1 MMDSSRTAERSLVIK
16 LSMVIFAVLA
26 VISFS
31 LARVPW

>member
-1 MMDSSRTAERSLVIK
+1 MESTRSAERSLVIK

-31 LARVPW
+31 LARIPW